1 MSRKIQKWEY
11 RRTQHRES
19 RSRRIWAW
27 PDSRKPSRKSDA
39 GGPDMSV
46 LTMLASTAEACC
58 RGLAGAAQLRRRHSL
73 QGVPHRRGRAH
84 SLINGAGLRRS
95 QPHSA
100 FFNEGFMS
108 EADALRFV
116 RQAQPISRHSA
127 FFGVP
132 PRARPPQGYCGAWG
146 RYSAHHKLSAKK
158 MDGLLLRL

>member
-1 MSRKIQKWEY
+1 MGV
-11 RRTQHRES
+11 
-19 RSRRIWAW
+19 AGLVM
-27 PDSRKPSRKSDA
+27 PSRKSDA
-39 GGPDMSV
+39 GAPAMSV
-46 LTMLASTAEACC
+46 LTMLASTAAACC
-58 RGLAGAAQLRRRHSL
+58 CGLAGAAQLRRHHSL
-73 QGVPHRRGRAH
+73 QGVQHRRGRAP

-132 PRARPPQGYCGAWG
+132 PRARPPQGYCGAWD

>member
-1 MSRKIQKWEY
+1 MSPMSRRFPRWEY
-11 RRTQHRES
+11 RIAQHPRVRRTEEHGRG
-19 RSRRIWAW
+19 RTAGVVA
-27 PDSRKPSRKSDA
+27 KSDA
-39 GGPDMSV
+39 GEPYVSV
-46 LTMLASTAEACC
+46 LTMLASTMAACRC
-58 RGLAGAAQLRRRHSL
+58 GMAGAAQLRRHHSL

-132 PRARPPQGYCGAWG
+132 QRARPRRATSERGAG
-146 RYSAHHKLSAKK
+146 TRHIIS
-158 MDGLLLRL
+158 

>member
-1 MSRKIQKWEY
+1 MGV
-11 RRTQHRES
+11 
-19 RSRRIWAW
+19 AGLVM
-27 PDSRKPSRKSDA
+27 PSRKSDA
-39 GGPDMSV
+39 GAPSMSV
-46 LTMLASTAEACC
+46 LTMLASTAAACRC
-58 RGLAGAAQLRRRHSL
+58 GLAGAAQLRRHHSL

-132 PRARPPQGYCGAWG
+132 PRARPPQGYCGTWG

-158 MDGLLLRL
+158 MDGLLLRLWSIAHRFPSCTATP